1 MATGVVFIPRD
12 QKRTPTETTSLKPT
26 STREHL
32 FQRAAWLMM
41 FITVLMG
48 GYAYRLIQLQL
59 VNGQENRQLAEQNRV
74 LLVDADPQ
82 GSATWWAERSD
93 RGIGFD
99 LARETNPALLSELRQ
114 VAHYDVV
121 VVDTPPAL
129 GSEALAAVV
138 PAADYVVL
146 PTPPAPMDLAALID
160 TVRQAVTPK
169 GVAHRVLLTKVDPRS
184 LGEALEA
191 QNTLMELG
199 IPACHAFIRAYKAHE
214 RAALDGQA
222 IIQWRGRNAREAE
235 ADYRR
240 VADEIQRDWRIQ

>member
-1 MATGVVFIPRD
+1 MA
-12 QKRTPTETTSLKPT
+12 
-26 STREHL
+26 L
-32 FQRAAWLMM
+32 FQPKKILVVLNGKGGVGKTTTAINLAAT
-41 FITVLMG
+41 FS
-48 GYAYRLIQLQL
+48 
-59 VNGQENRQLAEQNRV
+59 EQHRV

-82 GSATWWAERSD
+82 GSATWWVDRSESFAVPRKGN

-99 LARETNPALLSELRQ
+99 LAREATPTLLGELRQ
-114 VAHYDVV
+114 VNHYDVV

-138 PAADYVVL
+138 PIADYVVL
-146 PTPPAPMDLAALID
+146 PTPPAPIDLAALIE
-160 TVRQAVTPK
+160 TVRHAVTPR

-199 IPACHAFIRAYKAHE
+199 IPACHAFIRSYKAHE

-222 IIQWRGRNAREAE
+222 ITQWRGRNAREAE

-240 VADEIQRDWRIQ
+240 VADEIQRDWRN